1 MLGIKVEGAS
11 MASSERSQPMLVQ
24 TAEPFGEK
32 AQAARPPAR
41 RATGAGALWFAS
53 VLGVLWIG
61 SVAGYYGGYFSHQGL
76 SQLDV
81 PTIAILAFGTFVP
94 PMLIVACA
102 WAFTRGLAMSATAQ
116 ALAEATDK
124 LFAADETAS
133 RTAARLGRA
142 VRRELDALN
151 AGLDGAFARLRAL
164 EGVLENNIAALD
176 EAGARADV
184 RADSVAARLAQE
196 RERIDQ
202 IAGSLTDTAAR
213 ASELVAGRAAQ
224 LKATIETAEGS
235 LKQAGTQLDTHAAG
249 FRAAAEAAAQAP
261 FTVAVEL
268 DKQAKAIETVSD
280 TAMKRAEFLLGRHER
295 HRTSMGELLQK
306 LADETGTFETVLA
319 GQRASLDDATA
330 AIQSEAKKFES
341 LVSDTDRQLDLTMAN
356 AASRATQLSQSFGR
370 EAEKLK
376 EISENATVTLSR
388 LVDSLRDAGVG
399 AQTLIGETANE
410 AKKNAKS
417 LVGEAMGEC
426 ERLLRTAGELSAQA
440 NDIRSTLASAV
451 AEVEKHLLNLPSLAQ
466 QEAARVRDTVRSET
480 EQMLDLSA
488 RTISTIHARNAA
500 RNGLRPAQPG
510 EPEPE
515 PQPNDGLMAMARRLT
530 QRTPKAKARPAQ
542 QKAQVEPV
550 DGKNW
555 NMKTLLAAVETE
567 EHDNRSLR
575 PGAAAAMGALQ
586 AELADIAVDLDA
598 IVGGDISGEE
608 EWKQYLAGDRSIF
621 ARKLADSVST
631 DTVERVCTLYR
642 ENGKF
647 RDAANLY
654 MAEFETLMAKAQEG
668 DGDGLLTS
676 SLLAADTGKVYLAV
690 AYSLGRLA
698 S

>member
-1 MLGIKVEGAS
+1 MIG
-11 MASSERSQPMLVQ
+11 SERSQPVLLQ
-24 TAEPFGEK
+24 TAEPFGEET
-32 AQAARPPAR
+32 AQVRPHAR
-41 RATGAGALWFAS
+41 RAQGAGALWFAV
-53 VLGVLWIG
+53 VLGAFWMG
-61 SVAGYYGGYFSHQGL
+61 AAAAYFWGYFGPKGL
-76 SQLDV
+76 TGLDIQV
-81 PTIAILAFGTFVP
+81 MAVLGFATFIP

-102 WAFTRGLAMSATAQ
+102 WAFTRGLAMAATAE
-116 ALAEATDK
+116 ALSEATDK
-124 LFAADETAS
+124 LFSADETAS

-151 AGLDGAFARLRAL
+151 AGLDGAFSRLRAL

-235 LKQAGTQLDTHAAG
+235 LKQAGTQLDTHAAN
-249 FRAAAEAAAQAP
+249 FRAAAQSAAEAP

-268 DKQAKAIETVSD
+268 DKQSKAIETVSD
-280 TAMKRAEFLLGRHER
+280 ATMARAEFVLGRHER
-295 HRTSMGELLQK
+295 HRASMNELLQR
-306 LADETGTFETVLA
+306 LTEETATFESALSS
-319 GQRASLDDATA
+319 QRNSLDEA
-330 AIQSEAKKFES
+330 AHAIHSEAKKFENM
-341 LVSDTDRQLDLTMAN
+341 VGETDRQLDLTMAN
-356 AASRATQLSQSFGR
+356 AASRTTQLAQSFSR
-370 EAEKLK
+370 EADRMK
-376 EISENATVTLSR
+376 EVSENANVTLSR

-440 NDIRSTLASAV
+440 NDIRSTLATAV
-451 AEVEKHLLNLPSLAQ
+451 AAVEQHLLTLPALAQ

-480 EQMLDLSA
+480 EQMLDISA
-488 RTISTIHARNAA
+488 RTISTLHARNAV

-515 PQPNDGLMAMARRLT
+515 PQPNEGLMGMARRLT
-530 QRTPKAKARPAQ
+530 QRAPKPKAVAQKQLPA
-542 QKAQVEPV
+542 ENV
-550 DGKNW
+550 DGKSW
-555 NMKTLLAAVETE
+555 NMRTLLAAVETGE
-567 EHDNRSLR
+567 TDDKNLK
-575 PGAAAAMGALQ
+575 PGAAAALGALQ
-586 AELADIAVDLDA
+586 TALADIAVDLDA

-608 EWKQYLAGDRSIF
+608 EWKQYLSGDRSIF
-621 ARKLADSVST
+621 ARKLAESIST

-642 ENGKF
+642 ENAKF
-647 RDAANLY
+647 RDAANIY
-654 MAEFETLMAKAQEG
+654 MTEFETLMARAQDG

-676 SLLAADTGKVYLAV
+676 SLLGADTGKIYLAV
-690 AYSLGRLA
+690 AYALGRL
-698 S
+698 SS

>member
-1 MLGIKVEGAS
+1 
-11 MASSERSQPMLVQ
+11 MAGSERSQAVLLQ
-24 TAEPFGEK
+24 TAEPFAEK
-32 AQAARPPAR
+32 AQTVAAPVRRPA
-41 RATGAGALWFAS
+41 GNGALWFAIIF
-53 VLGVLWIG
+53 GVLWVG
-61 SVAGYYGGYFSHQGL
+61 SVAGYYWGYFSRQGL
-76 SQLDV
+76 SQLDI
-81 PTIAILAFGTFVP
+81 PTLAILAFGTLVP

-102 WAFTRGLAMSATAQ
+102 WAFARGLQMTATAES
-116 ALAEATDK
+116 LAEATDK

-184 RADSVAARLAQE
+184 RADSVAARLTQE

-202 IAGSLTDTAAR
+202 SASALTDTAAR

-235 LKQAGTQLDTHAAG
+235 LKQAGAQLDTHAAS
-249 FRAAAEAAAQAP
+249 FRTAAEAAAQAP

-268 DKQAKAIETVSD
+268 DKQAKAIESVSD
-280 TAMKRAEFLLGRHER
+280 AAMKRAEFLLGRHER
-295 HRTSMGELLQK
+295 HRSSMGELLQK
-306 LADETGTFETVLA
+306 LSDETGTFETTLA
-319 GQRASLDDATA
+319 AQRASLDEATA

-341 LVSDTDRQLDLTMAN
+341 LVGETDRQLDLTMAN
-356 AASRATQLSQSFGR
+356 AASRATQLAQSFGR
-370 EAEKLK
+370 EAEKMK

-440 NDIRSTLASAV
+440 NDIRSTLAGAV

-466 QEAARVRDTVRSET
+466 QEASRVRDTVRSET

-488 RTISTIHARNAA
+488 RTISTLHARNAA

-530 QRTPKAKARPAQ
+530 QRTPK
-542 QKAQVEPV
+542 QKAKPAPQKSPEPV

-555 NMKTLLAAVETE
+555 NMKTLLAAVETDE
-567 EHDNRSLR
+567 FDNKSLK

-586 AELADIAVDLDA
+586 AALADIAVDLDA

-608 EWKQYLAGDRSIF
+608 EWRQYLSGDRSIF
-621 ARKLADSVST
+621 ARKLADSIST

-647 RDAANLY
+647 RDAANIY
-654 MAEFETLMAKAQEG
+654 MAEFETLMARAQEG

-676 SLLAADTGKVYLAV
+676 SLLAADTGKIYLAV

>member
-1 MLGIKVEGAS
+1 MVG
-11 MASSERSQPMLVQ
+11 SERSQPVLLQ
-24 TAEPFGEK
+24 TAEPFAEEH
-32 AQAARPPAR
+32 AESRPALR
-41 RATGAGALWFAS
+41 RSQGTGALLFALILGAFWMGAAAAYLWGYFGPKGLTGLDIQEIA
-53 VLGVLWIG
+53 VLGF
-61 SVAGYYGGYFSHQGL
+61 A
-76 SQLDV
+76 
-81 PTIAILAFGTFVP
+81 TFVP

-102 WAFTRGLAMSATAQ
+102 WAFTRGLAMASTAEL
-116 ALAEATDK
+116 LADATDK
-124 LFAADETAS
+124 LFSADETAS

-151 AGLDGAFARLRAL
+151 AGLDGAFSRLRAL

-196 RERIDQ
+196 RDRIDQ

-235 LKQAGTQLDTHAAG
+235 LRQAGIQLDSHASG
-249 FRAAAEAAAQAP
+249 FRTAAEAAAAAP
-261 FTVAVEL
+261 HTVAVEL

-280 TAMKRAEFLLGRHER
+280 AALARAEFVLGRHER
-295 HRTSMGELLQK
+295 HRASMGDLLQR
-306 LADETGTFETVLA
+306 LTDETATFETALA
-319 GQRASLDDATA
+319 GQRTSLDRAVA
-330 AIQSEAKKFES
+330 GIQDEAKKF
-341 LVSDTDRQLDLTMAN
+341 VSVVGETDRQLDLTMAN
-356 AASRATQLSQSFGR
+356 AASRATQLAQSFGR
-370 EAEKLK
+370 ESDKMK
-376 EISENATVTLSR
+376 EISENANTTLAR

-440 NDIRSTLASAV
+440 NDIRSTLANAV
-451 AEVEKHLLNLPSLAQ
+451 GEVERHLLTLPSLAQ

-480 EQMLDLSA
+480 EQMLDISA
-488 RTISTIHARNAA
+488 RTISTLHARNAA

-510 EPEPE
+510 EPEAE
-515 PQPNDGLMAMARRLT
+515 AQPNEGLMSMARRLT
-530 QRTPKAKARPAQ
+530 QRAPKAKPAQ
-542 QKAQVEPV
+542 QKAQPPANL

-555 NMKTLLAAVETE
+555 NMRTLLAAVETE
-567 EHDNRSLR
+567 ESSDKDLK
-575 PGAAAAMGALQ
+575 PGAAAALGALQ
-586 AELADIAVDLDA
+586 AALSDIAVDLDA

-621 ARKLADSVST
+621 ARKLAESIST

-642 ENGKF
+642 ENAKF
-647 RDAANLY
+647 RDAANIY
-654 MAEFETLMAKAQEG
+654 MAEFESLMARAQDG

-676 SLLAADTGKVYLAV
+676 SLLGADTGKIYLAV
-690 AYSLGRLA
+690 AYALGRLA
-698 S
+698 